1 MSATED
7 RYNRHHILSVIGKDG
22 QEKLSRSKVLI
33 VGCGALGTHS
43 AEYLARGGIGE
54 LRLVDRD
61 FVDWSNLQR
70 QIGFTEDDVR
80 N

>member
-1 MSATED
+1 MPETPD
-7 RYNRHHILSVIGKDG
+7 RYNRHHILGVIGKGG
-22 QEKLSRSKVLI
+22 QQKLSQARVLI

-70 QIGFTEDDVR
+70 Q
-80 N
+80 